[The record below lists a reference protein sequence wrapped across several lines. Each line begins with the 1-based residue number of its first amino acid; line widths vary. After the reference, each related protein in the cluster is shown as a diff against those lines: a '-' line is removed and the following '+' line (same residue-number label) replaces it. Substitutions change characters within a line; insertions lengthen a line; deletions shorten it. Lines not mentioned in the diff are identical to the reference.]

1 MNNNLR
7 IGIGYDI
14 HGLMVGRKMI
24 LGGVEIPHDKG
35 LRGWSDA
42 DVLTHAIIDALLGA
56 AALGDIGS
64 HFPSGES
71 QFKNI
76 SSLILLAKVRDKLHE
91 QGWQISNLDSTIIAE
106 KPKLAPYI
114 NSMKQQ
120 IGEILEITNNKISI
134 KATTS
139 DKLGFTGQGDA
150 VAAVAIAMVGSI
162 IV

>member
-1 MNNNLR
+1 VNNNLR

-91 QGWQISNLDSTIIAE
+91 HGWQISNLDSTIIAE

-120 IGEILEITNNKISI
+120 ISEILEIINNKISI

-139 DKLGFTGQGDA
+139 DRLGFTGRGEA

-162 IV
+162 VI